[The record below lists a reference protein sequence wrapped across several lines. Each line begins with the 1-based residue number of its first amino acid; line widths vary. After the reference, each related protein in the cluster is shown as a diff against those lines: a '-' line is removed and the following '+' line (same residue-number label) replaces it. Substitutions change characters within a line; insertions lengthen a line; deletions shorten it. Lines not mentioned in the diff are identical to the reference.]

1 MPEEIKFVIK
11 YDKKKVIQALRYH
24 FISRNEIRI
33 LIVLINVFAIF
44 SAILFGMHKIS
55 PYAFLLSSFLWVL
68 LMASFWMILPIMVY
82 SKSPMLKQEFLIAI
96 KENHLH
102 LENEKGYTCWNWNEF
117 IYFIDSPNFFH
128 LYFNNKSFFLVPK
141 YDVDS
146 DVIFEIRKKLIEKI
160 GKK

>member
-1 MPEEIKFVIK
+1 MQEEIKFVIK
-11 YDKKKVIQALRYH
+11 YEKKKIIQALRYH

-68 LMASFWMILPIMVY
+68 LMASFWIILPLLVY
-82 SKSPMLKQEFLIAI
+82 SKSSMLKQEFLIII
-96 KENHLH
+96 KENYLH
-102 LENEKGYTCWNWNEF
+102 LENEKGFTHWNWTEF

-128 LYFNNKSFFLVPK
+128 LYFTSKSFFLMPK
-141 YDVDS
+141 YNLHS
-146 DVIFEIRKKLIEKI
+146 DDTFEVRKILLEKI
-160 GKK
+160 GRK